1 MSNTLALF
9 WDITS
14 TERDARLNA
23 SQELVQTLISSQPSS
38 EDACMD
44 DVVANTAHA
53 SSAEDVNMSEEEVEA
68 SEQRIDELNTS
79 EVSYAIRRLVR
90 GLASPRENA
99 RIGFAVALSEL
110 LSHLSTVSAHDIL
123 ALLWKHSVVRGNL
136 SGQEVRDLHFAR
148 LFGVYTLARSRL
160 LYSRRSSL
168 VTFKRTFLV
177 IIAVASY
184 KSWLSES
191 CGWVLVELIRP
202 LRPTNSTR
210 PPWADDALSW
220 VFDQLQSLPSFSP
233 ETLALLLTLMQ
244 TMPSLSMASHRMIP
258 PFKQANPLAP
268 ANLPALASI
277 LREATPMHWNSDTPA
292 PKAGTWTAHLPFV
305 WDMVLDLY
313 LGKPHD
319 KNLQGDHDLDDM
331 SSEHQALLKGAAPFP
346 DFFRV
351 VVDESLFAT
360 QASPERKS
368 WGFQVLHRTLPRAS
382 ADVLP
387 FLFTPNLMRTWVNQL
402 SVPDRLLH
410 SMAQKTVLLV
420 GDAVRRCPTA
430 GIALVTQLTGEHGRQ
445 NFDRVTHTKTIE
457 SILSSLDEAG
467 LQRYLAYLRSILYAS
482 GMSSDDVKSIAM
494 RRQSAC
500 DQMLALVRSRLV
512 KSSGAWVRDVLLFFA
527 GHGYY
532 AVKKNPA
539 RPWSAVLQVPDA
551 GAFSNALRNVC
562 RSRLQACLVELHEP
576 DEHGK
581 PWPLVVMDM
590 LDRMEEDSE
599 HFSCLA
605 NAVAQERIRRGR
617 EVLKQVQRVALKEK
631 NERQL
636 EKLHA
641 FEVLLASVILVT
653 FEDSGDA
660 PDMIDP
666 LVDTAQLL
674 FLDKPKKQKQKHLPK
689 TQDAPQH
696 EVGGMELLTDTLVG
710 LLEFSSAF
718 LRSMVG
724 QVFAKFSRSMTKE
737 SLDHLIDQLGMNE
750 PEKDDDVG
758 HEHEEGME
766 EDEEV
771 DEEDEEDE
779 EEEEDDEEELE
790 EEDEADDD
798 VDPVLRSRVEEAFR
812 ASGLADDND
821 DDNNASN
828 NEEDDVAVLDDDQMA
843 KLDDK
848 LAEIFQ
854 QHTSSKRK
862 EREALQ
868 RDTALFHNK
877 ILDLLDMYAKE
888 QSGNALVLRLI
899 APLLALARGS
909 GDVSQQVATRAS
921 QILRQRLCKSKE
933 LPRGEIDVDELVRE
947 LSATHEL
954 ARTSHDATMA
964 DLAAA
969 VSHLYTKVL
978 VRHLQIDGP
987 VTVFKHTLQD
997 FLERKSSPVRPAFI
1011 IEAIRRYP
1019 ELGWGLRHAL
1029 LDGCHM
1035 SKAARAFRQVQA
1047 YTMLQAV
1054 LQQQQHPDT
1063 RQASVQDVLS
1073 FIAQVRHVVGET
1085 VMAAASSA
1093 ENDDSATSLNA
1104 QRLKDVLRFALQGVR
1119 MTVRISDGQATSV
1132 QACWP
1137 PDELEAILQ
1146 ALQSSERFK
1155 SSSSLHSIMKE
1166 MLSLIRRSDPSP
1178 SSSGLPTKQKRRA
1191 SENGGENSEN
1201 SKRRA
1206 SSGPTKIRSTDT
1218 ST

>member
-38 EDACMD
+38 EDACVD

-168 VTFKRTFLV
+168 VTFKRTFLI

-382 ADVLP
+382 VDVLP

-500 DQMLALVRSRLV
+500 DQMLALVRSRLI

-551 GAFSNALRNVC
+551 GAFSNALRSVC

-576 DEHGK
+576 D
-581 PWPLVVMDM
+581 
-590 LDRMEEDSE
+590 
-599 HFSCLA
+599 
-605 NAVAQERIRRGR
+605 
-617 EVLKQVQRVALKEK
+617 
-631 NERQL
+631 
-636 EKLHA
+636 
-641 FEVLLASVILVT
+641 
-653 FEDSGDA
+653 
-660 PDMIDP
+660 
-666 LVDTAQLL
+666 
-674 FLDKPKKQKQKHLPK
+674 
-689 TQDAPQH
+689 
-696 EVGGMELLTDTLVG
+696 
-710 LLEFSSAF
+710 
-718 LRSMVG
+718 
-724 QVFAKFSRSMTKE
+724 
-737 SLDHLIDQLGMNE
+737 
-750 PEKDDDVG
+750 
-758 HEHEEGME
+758 
-766 EDEEV
+766 
-771 DEEDEEDE
+771 
-779 EEEEDDEEELE
+779 
-790 EEDEADDD
+790 
-798 VDPVLRSRVEEAFR
+798 
-812 ASGLADDND
+812 
-821 DDNNASN
+821 
-828 NEEDDVAVLDDDQMA
+828 
-843 KLDDK
+843 
-848 LAEIFQ
+848 
-854 QHTSSKRK
+854 
-862 EREALQ
+862 
-868 RDTALFHNK
+868 
-877 ILDLLDMYAKE
+877 
-888 QSGNALVLRLI
+888 
-899 APLLALARGS
+899 
-909 GDVSQQVATRAS
+909 
-921 QILRQRLCKSKE
+921 
-933 LPRGEIDVDELVRE
+933 
-947 LSATHEL
+947 
-954 ARTSHDATMA
+954 
-964 DLAAA
+964 A
-969 VSHLYTKVL
+969 VSYTHL
-978 VRHLQIDGP
+978 
-987 VTVFKHTLQD
+987 
-997 FLERKSSPVRPAFI
+997 
-1011 IEAIRRYP
+1011 
-1019 ELGWGLRHAL
+1019 
-1029 LDGCHM
+1029 
-1035 SKAARAFRQVQA
+1035 RA
-1047 YTMLQAV
+1047 
-1054 LQQQQHPDT
+1054 H
-1063 RQASVQDVLS
+1063 
-1073 FIAQVRHVVGET
+1073 ET
-1085 VMAAASSA
+1085 
-1093 ENDDSATSLNA
+1093 
-1104 QRLKDVLRFALQGVR
+1104 
-1119 MTVRISDGQATSV
+1119 
-1132 QACWP
+1132 
-1137 PDELEAILQ
+1137 
-1146 ALQSSERFK
+1146 
-1155 SSSSLHSIMKE
+1155 
-1166 MLSLIRRSDPSP
+1166 
-1178 SSSGLPTKQKRRA
+1178 
-1191 SENGGENSEN
+1191 
-1201 SKRRA
+1201 
-1206 SSGPTKIRSTDT
+1206 
-1218 ST
+1218 

>member
-1 MSNTLALF
+1 MTQTNKNGQKRKSTRRTTTARATERALIESVAASQSPEDAEKRRNQIKALLAMGKERGYVTYAEINDHLPD
-9 WDITS
+9 DIT
-14 TERDARLNA
+14 DADQIEAIVTTFNNLGIKVFEEA
-23 SQELVQTLISSQPSS
+23 PSPEELLISDTAPAIAHDDDLDEQAEQALSTVDS
-38 EDACMD
+38 EFGRTTDP
-44 DVVANTAHA
+44 
-53 SSAEDVNMSEEEVEA
+53 
-68 SEQRIDELNTS
+68 
-79 EVSYAIRRLVR
+79 VR
-90 GLASPRENA
+90 MYMREM
-99 RIGFAVALSEL
+99 GHSEL
-110 LSHLSTVSAHDIL
+110 LTREGEIEIAKRIED
-123 ALLWKHSVVRGNL
+123 
-136 SGQEVRDLHFAR
+136 GQ
-148 LFGVYTLARSRL
+148 
-160 LYSRRSSL
+160 
-168 VTFKRTFLV
+168 
-177 IIAVASY
+177 
-184 KSWLSES
+184 
-191 CGWVLVELIRP
+191 
-202 LRPTNSTR
+202 
-210 PPWADDALSW
+210 
-220 VFDQLQSLPSFSP
+220 
-233 ETLALLLTLMQ
+233 
-244 TMPSLSMASHRMIP
+244 
-258 PFKQANPLAP
+258 
-268 ANLPALASI
+268 
-277 LREATPMHWNSDTPA
+277 
-292 PKAGTWTAHLPFV
+292 
-305 WDMVLDLY
+305 
-313 LGKPHD
+313 
-319 KNLQGDHDLDDM
+319 
-331 SSEHQALLKGAAPFP
+331 
-346 DFFRV
+346 
-351 VVDESLFAT
+351 
-360 QASPERKS
+360 
-368 WGFQVLHRTLPRAS
+368 
-382 ADVLP
+382 
-387 FLFTPNLMRTWVNQL
+387 
-402 SVPDRLLH
+402 
-410 SMAQKTVLLV
+410 
-420 GDAVRRCPTA
+420 
-430 GIALVTQLTGEHGRQ
+430 
-445 NFDRVTHTKTIE
+445 
-457 SILSSLDEAG
+457 
-467 LQRYLAYLRSILYAS
+467 
-482 GMSSDDVKSIAM
+482 
-494 RRQSAC
+494 
-500 DQMLALVRSRLV
+500 
-512 KSSGAWVRDVLLFFA
+512 
-527 GHGYY
+527 
-532 AVKKNPA
+532 
-539 RPWSAVLQVPDA
+539 
-551 GAFSNALRNVC
+551 
-562 RSRLQACLVELHEP
+562 
-576 DEHGK
+576 
-581 PWPLVVMDM
+581 
-590 LDRMEEDSE
+590 
-599 HFSCLA
+599 
-605 NAVAQERIRRGR
+605 
-617 EVLKQVQRVALKEK
+617 
-631 NERQL
+631 
-636 EKLHA
+636 
-641 FEVLLASVILVT
+641 
-653 FEDSGDA
+653 
-660 PDMIDP
+660 
-666 LVDTAQLL
+666 
-674 FLDKPKKQKQKHLPK
+674 
-689 TQDAPQH
+689 
-696 EVGGMELLTDTLVG
+696 
-710 LLEFSSAF
+710 
-718 LRSMVG
+718 RSMVQAIAACPPTIAFMLETVEKIENDKLRVDEVVDG
-724 QVFAKFSRSMTKE
+724 LIDNLDDIVPPTTDEEDDAE
-737 SLDHLIDQLGMNE
+737 SLDDDIDEALDE
-750 PEKDDDVG
+750 SDDDATDDSDDTFDDVS
-758 HEHEEGME
+758 
-766 EDEEV
+766 D
-771 DEEDEEDE
+771 EDE

-1093 ENDDSATSLNA
+1093 ENDDGATSLNA

-1201 SKRRA
+1201 FKRRA